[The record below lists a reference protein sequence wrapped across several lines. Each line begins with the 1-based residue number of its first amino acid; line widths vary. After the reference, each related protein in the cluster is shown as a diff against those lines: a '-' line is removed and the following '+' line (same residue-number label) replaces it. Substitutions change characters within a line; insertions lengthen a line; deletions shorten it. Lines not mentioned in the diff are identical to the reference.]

1 VELTPAKSSRGQ
13 VAVQPP
19 AVGKDALN
27 QSSLADQAGDLA
39 GRLVLPS
46 FHSPDL
52 RPTDYYTG
60 VRHDVVAMIPDG
72 VSSILEVGC
81 AAGGTGSLLKSMGFE
96 RIIGIELSPYYASL
110 ARQHYSQII
119 VADAEET
126 DLYGIED
133 GTLDCILYPDVLEHL
148 RDPWAA
154 LRRHLRVLRPGGYVI
169 ASIPN
174 VRYYKAVRDLIWR
187 GQWEYKDAGILDRGH
202 LRFFTLNSIH
212 ALFAESGL
220 QLLKWNQHSRGSH
233 VLKLLNKVLLNRL
246 SPFLVKQYLV
256 LGQKAE
262 PGPSAF

>member
-1 VELTPAKSSRGQ
+1 M
-13 VAVQPP
+13 QPP
-19 AVGKDALN
+19 SVGQDTLN
-27 QSSLADQAGDLA
+27 RPPLVHRAGDLA
-39 GRLVLPS
+39 GLPVCPPS
-46 FHSPDL
+46 NSPDL
-52 RPTDYYTG
+52 RPVDYYTG
-60 VRHDVVAMIPDG
+60 VRHDVAAMIPEG

-119 VADAEET
+119 VGDAEES

-133 GTLDCILYPDVLEHL
+133 AALDCILYPDVLEHL

-174 VRYYKAVRDLIWR
+174 VRYYKAVRELIWR

-202 LRFFTLNSIH
+202 LRFFTLKSIH
-212 ALFAESGL
+212 ALFTESGL
-220 QLLKWNQHSRGSH
+220 QVLKWNQRSRGSH
-233 VLKLLNKVLLNRL
+233 LLKLLNKVLLNRL

-262 PGPSAF
+262 PGPLPF